1 MKTTR
6 LVLNLLAFLAVT
18 VALIAYG
25 VVDLLGNPLD
35 SSVHVSAVFPNA
47 SGLFANFSVEL
58 NGVDVGTVSGVH
70 LTRGGARVD
79 MTIDHGA
86 KVPGNVVAG
95 IDIANDLGEQVV
107 ELTPTHGRSGPP
119 LRNGAVIPV
128 VASSV
133 PAEVGQVVA
142 SATRLLNA
150 IPSGDLNALLADLAT
165 SLQNRAGD
173 LRTIV
178 SAGTTF
184 SQEFLQYQSQFNAL
198 LANAPPVLD
207 AVSAVGPE
215 LRQSLVNTEALL
227 EVLARRRGDL
237 TTLLQQGSQA
247 TGLLGSLV
255 TSQAP
260 DLGCLFHDVAQL
272 STNLAQPANLA
283 NLSRALSTNRY
294 FFGAVSAVAVKGN
307 AKALS
312 SSSPANPDQ
321 YFLRTRLLLPPAS
334 PPGVAYPAQL
344 GLPAVKPGAGC
355 STELGQGVGPATQS
369 GFTPAA
375 GGTLSPP
382 TAAEAQVRGG
392 GDGTTPVSTVD
403 TAYQGPTTG
412 GDPIGPV
419 VLGALLLPA
428 FALAWGVRPSHRRAR
443 LRARRRG

>member
-1 MKTTR
+1 MKTGR
-6 LVLNLLAFLAVT
+6 LALNLLAFLAVT

-25 VVDLLGNPLD
+25 VVDLLGNPLA

-47 SGLFANFSVEL
+47 SGLFPNFSVEL
-58 NGVDVGTVSGVH
+58 DGVDVGTVSGVQ
-70 LTRGGARVD
+70 LTANGARVD
-79 MTIDHGA
+79 MTIDHGV
-86 KVPGNVVAG
+86 KVPGDVVAG

-107 ELTPTHGRSGPP
+107 ELTPGKDAGAPP

-133 PAEVGQVVA
+133 PAQVGQVVA
-142 SATRLLNA
+142 SATRLLDA
-150 IPSGDLNALLADLAT
+150 IPAGDLNSLLSDLAT
-165 SLQNRAGD
+165 ALQNRAGD

-215 LRQSLVNTEALL
+215 LRQSLVNTESLL
-227 EVLARRRGDL
+227 AVLAQRRSDL
-237 TTLLQQGSQA
+237 STLLAQGSQA
-247 TGLLGSLV
+247 TGQLGSLV
-255 TSQAP
+255 SSQAP

-272 STNLAQPANLA
+272 STNLAQPANLGHLA
-283 NLSRALSTNRY
+283 ETLATNQS
-294 FFGAVSAVAVKGN
+294 FFGAVSAVAVPGD

-312 SSSPANPDQ
+312 SSTPANPDQ

-334 PPGVAYPAQL
+334 PAGIAYPAQQ

-355 STELGQGVGPATQS
+355 STELGQGVGPATQP

-392 GDGTTPVSTVD
+392 GDGSTPVSAED
-403 TAYQGPTTG
+403 AAYRGPAPA
-412 GDPIGPV
+412 GDPLGPV
-419 VLGALLLPA
+419 LIGALLLPA
-428 FALAWGVRPSHRRAR
+428 FLLAWGIRPSRRR
-443 LRARRRG
+443 SRRRG

>member
-1 MKTTR
+1 MKTSR

-25 VVDLLGNPLD
+25 VVDLLGNPLA

-47 SGLFANFSVEL
+47 SGLFTNFSVEL

-70 LTRGGARVD
+70 LARGGARVD
-79 MTIDHGA
+79 MTIDHGV
-86 KVPGNVVAG
+86 KVPGDVVAG

-107 ELTPTHGRSGPP
+107 ELTPTHHRSDPP

-133 PAEVGQVVA
+133 PAQVGQVVA

-150 IPSGDLNALLADLAT
+150 IPSGDLNSLLADLAT
-165 SLQNRAGD
+165 ALQNRAGD

-184 SQEFLQYQSQFNAL
+184 SQEFVQYQSQFNAL

-215 LRQSLVNTEALL
+215 LRQSLVNTESLL
-227 EVLARRRGDL
+227 QVLANRRGDL
-237 TTLLQQGSQA
+237 TTLLQEGSEA
-247 TGLLGSLV
+247 SGLLGQLV

-283 NLSRALSTNRY
+283 NLSRTLSTNQY
-294 FFGAVSAVAVKGN
+294 FFGAVSAVAVKGQ

-312 SSSPANPDQ
+312 SSSPGNPDQ

-334 PPGVAYPAQL
+334 PPGIAYPTQQ
-344 GLPAVKPGAGC
+344 GLPPVKPGAGC
-355 STELGQGVGPATQS
+355 STELGQGVSAASQP

-375 GGTLSPP
+375 GGALAPP
-382 TAAEAQVRGG
+382 TQAEAQVRGG
-392 GDGTTPVSTVD
+392 GDGSTPVSVQD
-403 TAYQGPTTG
+403 TAYQGPGPG
-412 GDPIGPV
+412 GDPMGPV
-419 VLGALLLPA
+419 ILGALLVPA
-428 FALAWGVRPSHRRAR
+428 FALAWGARPSRRR
-443 LRARRRG
+443 SRRRG